1 MTITTTSFEGV
12 KTSFF
17 KERIRKPIILGGI
30 LVLSI
35 SAFCNRYTIIPPTGS
50 VPCISGLVF
59 LLDRHDMNIHE
70 GDLVTFLAK
79 NTQLFAND
87 TVFTKLVVGDA
98 GDEVKVN
105 RNSVSN
111 AGKVWNTDITV
122 AAQVLKMPLDKLSRT
137 ERIKENHLFA
147 IGTLPGSYD
156 SRFWGEVNIEEQ
168 VVGKTYVLI

>member
-1 MTITTTSFEGV
+1 MAITTTSFEGV
-12 KTSFF
+12 KNSFF
-17 KERIRKPIILGGI
+17 KERIRKPIILGGV

-35 SAFCNRYTIIPPTGS
+35 SAFCQRYTIIPPTGS

-59 LLDRHDMNIHE
+59 LLDRHDMNVHD

-98 GDEVKVN
+98 GDDVRVD

-111 AGKVWNTDITV
+111 AENVWNTDITV
-122 AAQVLKMPLDKLSRT
+122 AAQVLKIPLDKLSRT
-137 ERIKENHLFA
+137 ERIKANHLFA

-156 SRFWGEVNIEEQ
+156 SRFWGEINIDKQ
-168 VVGKTYVLI
+168 VLGKTYVLI